1 MAGVE
6 SLEVKLN
13 YYAMAVAILAKCN
26 IETAFEKLQN
36 DTPEKVRNYFTPRDT
51 EDMQKLRDEGLSYY
65 AIAKI
70 YDVSRSTI
78 IGRLNRKEERVS

>member
-1 MAGVE
+1 MVGVD
-6 SLEVKLN
+6 SHEVKLN

-26 IETAFEKLQN
+26 IDTAFEKLQN
-36 DTPEKVRNYFTPRDT
+36 DNPEKVRNYFTPEDT
-51 EDMQKLRDEGLSYY
+51 EDMQKMRDEGLSYY

-78 IGRLNRKEERVS
+78 IWRVARDGKED